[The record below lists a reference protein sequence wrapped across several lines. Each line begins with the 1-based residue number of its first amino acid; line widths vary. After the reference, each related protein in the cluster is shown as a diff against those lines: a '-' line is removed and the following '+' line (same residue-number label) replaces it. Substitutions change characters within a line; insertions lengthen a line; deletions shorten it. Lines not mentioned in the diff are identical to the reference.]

1 MSLAKFPQGLAC
13 VFGQLRKL
21 PPPEKHHHRDKDDYQ
36 VVATRK
42 NR

>member
-1 MSLAKFPQGLAC
+1 VSLAKFPQGLAC
-13 VFGQLRKL
+13 VFGELREL
-21 PPPEKHHHRDKDDYQ
+21 ASPEEHHNRDQDDDQ